1 MIMRILLL
9 LGGFLTLSGRL
20 QAQAVIFAELQGQP
34 NMNTSGWNLT
44 GAAQIGDTPGDA
56 DNFNNELILTTAVN
70 NTSGAAF
77 FAQPIDMS
85 ICDRWIAS
93 FEFRIFD
100 GTAADGIAFCFLD
113 VPPTGFVNGGGV
125 GIPATANGLKVV
137 FDTWD
142 NGCGANPE
150 LQVYSGAGYGEC
162 FTNMFKIQNTAGQLN
177 FFRSN
182 TYNAVEIIYD
192 SGYIDIK
199 INNILW
205 ASGVLAPAAFTG
217 YVGFTAST
225 GGATDLHSI
234 RNVQIYTDGSD
245 LQGFLGFDT
254 TGRWPRTS
262 AACNGYR
269 LGLKTLGR
277 FKCNTLEAG
286 ASDFRLYNPNGQLMQ
301 LRSATALGCVDGRSD
316 SILLETT
323 VPFQQNGTYYLV
335 SRQGVDGNVIEGDCG
350 SALAAFD
357 TVLVEVG
364 DCYAYTQ
371 PVDMRNLSLLPNDAD
386 LLLHWAY
393 PNTLNPNYFEGYS
406 LQYQAAPGGDW
417 TEWGRFT
424 QITDTVTA
432 VSAHDPQG
440 QSRDFRVVLQL
451 NPIPNC
457 LPGQALGNILLED
470 VDGHLQLTEPAAANI
485 RWSSY
490 ARAWSPMLYR
500 LVQKNDDG
508 SDSVVLVTTADTLFA
523 YTKPKKAGWYRL
535 EVNCLAPDG
544 RWARSN
550 AIRFEVIPRELKAF
564 NVVTPNGDG
573 KNDVFRIENV
583 EFYPGNALQVFNRWG
598 QQVFAASNYG
608 NDWSPTDLIEGTY
621 QYRLSLPDGE
631 VLSGT
636 FKLLR

>member
-1 MIMRILLL
+1 MLFKVMVLFA
-9 LGGFLTLSGRL
+9 GFVAFAESL
-20 QAQAVIFAELQGQP
+20 QAQAVIFAALQGQP
-34 NMNTSGWNLT
+34 NMNTTGWNLT

-56 DNFNNELILTTAVN
+56 DNFNNELILTPPINT
-70 NTSGAAF
+70 TSGAAF
-77 FAQPIDMS
+77 FSQPIDMS
-85 ICDRWIAS
+85 ACNRWIAS

-113 VPPTGFVNGGGV
+113 VPPTGFVNGGGL

-137 FDTWD
+137 LDTWD

-150 LQVYSGAGYGEC
+150 LQIYSGPGYDEC
-162 FTNMFKIQNTAGQLN
+162 FPSLFKVQNIAGQLN
-177 FFRSN
+177 FMRSN
-182 TYNAVEIIYD
+182 TYNTVEIIYD
-192 SGYIDIK
+192 SGYIDVK
-199 INNILW
+199 INNIVW

-225 GGATDLHSI
+225 GGSTDRHSI
-234 RNVQIYTDGSD
+234 RNVQIYTDGTR

-254 TGRWPRTS
+254 TAILPQTR
-262 AACNGYR
+262 AACYGYQ

-277 FKCNTLEAG
+277 FKCNTLETG
-286 ASDFRLYNPNGQLMQ
+286 ASDFRLYDPNGQLMQ
-301 LRSATALGCVDGRSD
+301 LRSATAMGCMDGRSD
-316 SILLETT
+316 SILLESA
-323 VPFQQNGTYYLV
+323 VPFAQNGTYFLV
-335 SRQGVDGNVIEGDCG
+335 SRNGTDGNVLEGDCG
-350 SALAAFD
+350 SALGPFD
-357 TVLVEVG
+357 TVLVEVY
-364 DCYAYTQ
+364 DCYAYTT
-371 PVDMRNLSLLPNDAD
+371 PVDMRNVSVQPNDAS
-386 LLLHWAY
+386 LLLHWTY
-393 PNTLNPNYFEGYS
+393 PDTLNPAFFEGYS

-424 QITDTVTA
+424 QITDTFAEVY
-432 VSAHDPQG
+432 AHDPQN
-440 QSRDFRVVLQL
+440 QTRDFRVILQL
-451 NPIPNC
+451 NPMSDC

-470 VDGHLQLTEPAAANI
+470 ADGHLRQTDPTTAAL
-485 RWSSY
+485 RWNRY
-490 ARAWSPMLYR
+490 DRAWSPVQYQ

-508 SDSVVLVTTADTLFA
+508 SDSVVLVTTTDTLFA

-550 AIRFEVIPRELKAF
+550 AIRFEVIPRELTVF

-583 EFYPGNALQVFNRWG
+583 AFYPGNELQVFNRWG
-598 QQVFAASNYG
+598 QLVYAATNYN
-608 NDWSPTDLIEGTY
+608 NDWSPTDLNEGTY

-636 FKLLR
+636 FRLLR

>member
-1 MIMRILLL
+1 MILKIL
-9 LGGFLTLSGRL
+9 FLIGSCMALCNGL
-20 QAQAVIFAELQGQP
+20 YAQAVIFAELQGQP
-34 NMNTSGWNLT
+34 NMNTTGWNLT

-56 DNFNNELILTTAVN
+56 DTFNNELILTTAVN
-70 NTSGAAF
+70 TTSGAAF

-85 ICDRWIAS
+85 VCDRWIAS

-162 FTNMFKIQNTAGQLN
+162 FTNLFKIQNVAGQLN

-182 TYNAVEIIYD
+182 TYNAVEIVYD

-199 INNILW
+199 INNVLW

-245 LQGFLGFDT
+245 LQGFLGLDT
-254 TGRWPRTS
+254 VGRWPRVK
-262 AACNGYR
+262 AHCLGYHF
-269 LGLKTLGR
+269 GLKTLGR
-277 FKCNTLEAG
+277 FKCATLEPG
-286 ASDFRLYNPNGQLMQ
+286 ASDFRLYDPNGQLMQ
-301 LRSATALGCVDGRSD
+301 LRSASAIGCVDGRSD
-316 SILLETT
+316 SIFIETA
-323 VPFQQNGTYYLV
+323 VPFRQNGRHYLV
-335 SRQGVDGNVIEGDCG
+335 LRKGTDDNVLQGDCG
-350 SALAAFD
+350 SELAAFD
-357 TVLVEVG
+357 TVYVDVF
-364 DCYAYTQ
+364 DCYAYDL
-371 PVDMRNLSLLPNDAD
+371 PVDMRVVSVQLDDANLM
-386 LLLHWAY
+386 LHWAF
-393 PNTLNPNYFEGYS
+393 PQTLNPNYFEGYS
-406 LQYQAAPGGDW
+406 LQYQATPGGDW
-417 TEWGRFT
+417 AEWGRFT
-424 QITDTVTA
+424 QITDTSTV
-432 VSAHDPQG
+432 VSAHDPQS
-440 QSRDFRVVLQL
+440 QTRDFRVVLQL
-451 NPIPNC
+451 NPISDC
-457 LPGQALGNILLED
+457 VPGQALGNILLED
-470 VDGHLQLTEPAAANI
+470 VDGNLLLTEPAAANI

-490 ARAWSPMLYR
+490 SRAWSPLAYQ

-508 SDSVVLVTTADTLFA
+508 SDSVVLATTSDTLFA

-583 EFYPGNALQVFNRWG
+583 AFYPGNELQVFNRWG
-598 QQVFAASNYG
+598 QQVFAATNYG
-608 NDWSPTDLIEGTY
+608 NDWSPTELSEGTY
-621 QYRLSLPDGE
+621 QYRLLLPDGE
-631 VLSGT
+631 MLSGT
-636 FKLLR
+636 FRLIR